1 MMKIYVKQPPN
12 NLITILNLL
21 VNEDLFPIFV

>member
-12 NLITILNLL
+12 YLITILNLL
-21 VNEDLFPIFV
+21 VNEDVFPIFV